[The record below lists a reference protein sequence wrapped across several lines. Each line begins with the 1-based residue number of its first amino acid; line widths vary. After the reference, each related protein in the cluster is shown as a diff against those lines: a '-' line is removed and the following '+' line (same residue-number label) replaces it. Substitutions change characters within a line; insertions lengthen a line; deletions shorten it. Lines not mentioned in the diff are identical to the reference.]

1 MIKRSNSNK
10 GITLIALIITIVIS
24 LLLIVSITVSVDN
37 VEETS
42 RYYRIKDDIVAL
54 QKQVL
59 LYYLENGELPLQKN
73 IRDGDFH
80 KTILDYSRD
89 RNPND
94 NDTYYVLY
102 DAGNNYF
109 GDLLP
114 EVQIQSKT
122 SKYVVN
128 SKSLTVYC
136 TTGFTINELKH
147 YTASSDFSGGRFAS
161 EYYQDIGVID
171 LADIR
176 MGVSTDT
183 VININGVDKAYPNYA
198 KSDSIIAITLS
209 TKDMDI
215 YNANGEAMK
224 DVKFSSFE
232 KKPSVNSFRITIT
245 SLEDEKTVYLSK
257 KAATSIDYTLDGGQ
271 TCKIYFDLSK
281 YGLNTSNMTSRR
293 KITFSYD
300 NNYDFY
306 YNISNRIDYNMM
318 MNNYLKLNT
327 IEFENN
333 AEEIII
339 ASTMNSSEGT
349 TNFVSNIKNV
359 STKDKSGNSKK
370 WEGKYTYTNIITAP
384 SGQKYVIND
393 SGKDFYK
400 AYTITL
406 NLIANPTNVPK
417 NSVNIVYTV
426 NGKQYTTTSDYTIDA
441 IPNTT
446 IATNVQIMG
455 FNSKSTSYTMGSA
468 NRTESVKLDAI
479 QYTFT
484 LKSNTSGSALT
495 LSNTTRSSIFAAS
508 GSTTDQTRTVNAYIG
523 DIINYNVTKEYYRYN
538 SNEIGKTSNM
548 KGYTMEASNKNV
560 TATLVQN
567 IVSERT
573 MTDAGAGN
581 YIQLKTKGAA
591 LSKNRILETSGTFTF
606 TKAYEKVKKVVAINI
621 LVDISVVTKA
631 RLKYVFNTSN
641 IGINKDTGE
650 FSTVTITTPVE
661 YPQTIYTDNS
671 TSLPTASI
679 PNGTTVSVTKIQ
691 SYKYASHSDMK
702 IGFEIYYATK

>member
-37 VEETS
+37 VKETS
-42 RYYRIKDDIVAL
+42 QYYKIKDDIVAL
-54 QKQVL
+54 QKQVQ

-80 KTILDYSRD
+80 KTILGYSID

-102 DAGNNYF
+102 DGTDEIPKEYY
-109 GDLLP
+109 GDKLP
-114 EVQIQSKT
+114 EVNIQSKT

-136 TTGFTINELKH
+136 TTDFTIDGQQH

-232 KKPSVNSFRITIT
+232 KKPSVNSFKITIT
-245 SLEDEKTVYLSK
+245 ALEDEKTVYLSK

-406 NLIANPTNVPK
+406 NLVSYPSDVPQ
-417 NSVNIVYTV
+417 NNIKIIYTV
-426 NGKQYTTTSDYTIDA
+426 DGKSYTTSTDKTIDA
-441 IPNTT
+441 IKDKSIGTT
-446 IATNVQIMG
+446 IQVSG
-455 FNSKSTSYTMGSA
+455 FNSKSPSYTMGSA
-468 NRTESVKLDAI
+468 NRTESVTLDAI

-484 LKSNTSGSALT
+484 LKSNTSGSALALT
-495 LSNTTRSSIFAAS
+495 NTTRSSTFAAS
-508 GSTTDQTRTVNAYIG
+508 GSTSDQTRTVSAYIG
-523 DIINYNVTKEYYRYN
+523 DQISYKVTKDYYRFSDQVRKEASEKTYTMVA
-538 SNEIGKTSNM
+538 SNETKTVTLAQNIFESKYNIDDIHVDYDSSSTSNDGTGTIGENKRVTKVDLSFKIKHSCGIYWFKNQGCDVEFQYTNQPLLKNEKYQKLASGTVTQKEYNYTLYEYKNTYEPPESIAINKNTNNVYIKVTKGKTEWADL
-548 KGYTMEASNKNV
+548 KD
-560 TATLVQN
+560 
-567 IVSERT
+567 I
-573 MTDAGAGN
+573 
-581 YIQLKTKGAA
+581 YI
-591 LSKNRILETSGTFTF
+591 
-606 TKAYEKVKKVVAINI
+606 
-621 LVDISVVTKA
+621 
-631 RLKYVFNTSN
+631 
-641 IGINKDTGE
+641 
-650 FSTVTITTPVE
+650 
-661 YPQTIYTDNS
+661 
-671 TSLPTASI
+671 
-679 PNGTTVSVTKIQ
+679 TVS
-691 SYKYASHSDMK
+691 YAVK
-702 IGFEIYYATK
+702 

>member
-37 VEETS
+37 VQETS
-42 RYYRIKDDIVAL
+42 QYYRIKDDIVAL
-54 QKQVL
+54 QKQVQ

-80 KTILDYSRD
+80 KTILDYSKD

-114 EVQIQSKT
+114 EVQIQSKN

-136 TTGFTINELKH
+136 TTEFTIDGQKH

-245 SLEDEKTVYLSK
+245 ALEDENTVYLSK
-257 KAATSIDYTLDGGQ
+257 KAATSIDYTLDGGK

-406 NLIANPTNVPK
+406 NLIAYPSDVPK
-417 NSVNIVYTV
+417 NNVKIIYTV
-426 NGKQYTTTSDYTIDA
+426 DGKSYTTSTDYTIDA
-441 IPNTT
+441 IKDKSIGTT
-446 IATNVQIMG
+446 IQVSG
-455 FNSKSTSYTMGSA
+455 FNSKSPSYTMGSA
-468 NRTESVKLDAI
+468 NRTESVTLDAI

-484 LKSNTSGSALT
+484 LKSNTSGSALALT
-495 LSNTTRSSIFAAS
+495 NTTRSSTFAAS
-508 GSTTDQTRTVNAYIG
+508 GSTSDQTRTVSAYIG
-523 DIINYNVTKEYYRYN
+523 DVIKYNVTKDYYRLSSDQVEKTASDKTHTMVASNETKTVTLAKNIVKSTNSGERFVKNESCNIDIADQKRVTEVILSFGINHTVTWRTVKLSVTFSGTSFLANQNYKWASGKLTVSQLNQDKVSTNIYTYSGSFPPPESNCIN
-538 SNEIGKTSNM
+538 SNTKCTAKLSREGGDIPEVKDI
-548 KGYTMEASNKNV
+548 AV
-560 TATLVQN
+560 TV
-567 IVSERT
+567 
-573 MTDAGAGN
+573 
-581 YIQLKTKGAA
+581 
-591 LSKNRILETSGTFTF
+591 
-606 TKAYEKVKKVVAINI
+606 
-621 LVDISVVTKA
+621 
-631 RLKYVFNTSN
+631 
-641 IGINKDTGE
+641 
-650 FSTVTITTPVE
+650 
-661 YPQTIYTDNS
+661 
-671 TSLPTASI
+671 
-679 PNGTTVSVTKIQ
+679 
-691 SYKYASHSDMK
+691 
-702 IGFEIYYATK
+702 YYAEI